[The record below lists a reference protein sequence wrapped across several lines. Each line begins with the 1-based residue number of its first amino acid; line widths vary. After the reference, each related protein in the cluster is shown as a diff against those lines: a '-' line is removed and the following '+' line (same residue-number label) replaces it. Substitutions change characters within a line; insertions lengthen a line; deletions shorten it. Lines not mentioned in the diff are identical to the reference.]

1 MQAYSEDL
9 RVRVVRACDEGLLTR
24 QEIAEQFQVSTA
36 WIRRLLQRRRETGSF
51 SALPGGRGP
60 KPKLTEAQLQ
70 RLSQKVQKDPDATLA
85 ELKRKARLPC
95 CLSTVHKALKS
106 LGLSFKKS
114 RSEPLSKI
122 EKMSNRHGSRGR
134 TA

>member
-9 RVRVVRACDEGLLTR
+9 RIRVVQACDEGLLSR
-24 QEIAEQFQVSTA
+24 EEIAEQFRVSTA

-70 RLSQKVQKDPDATLA
+70 RLADQVEKHPDATLA

-95 CLSTVHKALKS
+95 CLSTVHKALHA

-114 RSEPLSKI
+114 RSAPANKI
-122 EKMSNRHGSRGR
+122 AKTSGRHVRVGP
-134 TA
+134 TV